1 MLARALAHFDAVLG
15 ALAWLVMPC
24 AHAQA
29 EPARVALTWQTPDA
43 SGCASQREIEAEVG
57 RLTEREPS
65 TRGQSYQIQALAL
78 LHEGRWVASV
88 ALLDE
93 HERILGGREVTGEFA
108 TCRDLDVPVAL
119 VVATLL
125 DGLRA
130 PAEPAPEPPAS
141 APTDEPKKPA
151 HKLGVGAFVAGAWG
165 LAPALA
171 AGAGLDVQLPLGWPL
186 VFEASAYL
194 PREQVDGAGRG
205 VRSFSFHAGAGVCPR
220 LFGQRHQL
228 RLCGGLQLGGALATS
243 VGLTDGGRAIKPLM
257 MVGLE
262 PKLVLGLTKSWAMQL
277 SLGLH
282 VAALRPRFEW
292 NIEGSGERSLTVQPF
307 ALVARIGIIDFLR

>member
-1 MLARALAHFDAVLG
+1 VVFG
-15 ALAWLVMPC
+15 ALAWLVMPR
-24 AHAQA
+24 ARAQA
-29 EPARVALTWQTPDA
+29 EPARVALTWQTPDSA
-43 SGCASQREIEAEVG
+43 GCATQREIETEVG
-57 RLTEREPS
+57 RLTEREPI

-119 VVATLL
+119 VVSTLL

-130 PAEPAPEPPAS
+130 PVVAPAS
-141 APTDEPKKPA
+141 APASAAAPKPGKVG
-151 HKLGVGAFVAGAWG
+151 LGAFVAGASG
-165 LAPALA
+165 LAPTLA
-171 AGAGLDVQLPLGWPL
+171 AGAGLEVQLPLAWPL

-194 PREQVDGAGRG
+194 PREQVDSAGRG
-205 VRSFSFHAGAGVCPR
+205 ARSFSFHAGASLCPR

-228 RLCGGLQLGGALATS
+228 RLCGGLQAGAALAKG
-243 VGLTDGGRAIKPLM
+243 VGLTDNERATQPLV

-262 PKLVLGLTKSWAMQL
+262 PKLVLGLTKSWAAQL
-277 SLGLH
+277 SLGVH
-282 VAALRPRFEW
+282 VVALRPSFDW
-292 NIEGSGERSLTVQPF
+292 NIEGSGGRSLLVKPI